1 MNGRAWSAVRVGRL
15 IAALAVA
22 TASWAGAT
30 AAGAAE
36 SVWVANAN
44 GAGQGYVIT
53 LGRRCYAI
61 TAGHV
66 IAGAPGATTVTE
78 AEGFQATANVVAV
91 DERLDLGLLR
101 IDDTADRT
109 RKVCAR
115 SVRPTMLDAA
125 RLRTAVV
132 ERAPVVWIDRIDSA
146 AGILDRF
153 DLGWLAQDTG
163 GDRLR
168 LAPANGAKARLPGA
182 GDSGATVWIA
192 TDARAARLRRY
203 DAEGRPARRFGTG
216 YHLLGVYVGGGARHA
231 EVVPGARVREFVLQA
246 LRPVAWNELTVEP
259 ASARLT
265 QAARG
270 ALPDARRPA
279 PLELDDAAFDRLA
292 FEIDLGPG
300 DTVIES
306 VALEG
311 RGPLTE
317 GGRPRVQALLRAST
331 SIFPPG
337 PQAAWTAE
345 ACVPR
350 SDRPRAIDA
359 GQRWR
364 SGCELRTR
372 RVSRGLRLQVSG
384 IADGLER
391 IVIRTARP

>member
-1 MNGRAWSAVRVGRL
+1 MKRCASSRQLRRRLAAAVMAASAW
-15 IAALAVA
+15 
-22 TASWAGAT
+22 WAGVPAAT
-30 AAGAAE
+30 AAE

-44 GAGQGYVIT
+44 GAGQGYVIA
-53 LGRRCYAI
+53 LGRQCYAI

-66 IAGAPGATTVTE
+66 IAGTPGISTVTE

-101 IDDTADRT
+101 IEDTADRT
-109 RKVCAR
+109 RKLCAR
-115 SVRPTMLDAA
+115 PLQPSMLDAA
-125 RLRTAVV
+125 QLRAAVV
-132 ERAPVVWIDRIDSA
+132 QRAPVVWMDRIDSA

-168 LAPANGAKARLPGA
+168 LAAANGAKARLPGA

-192 TDARAARLRRY
+192 TEARTTRLRRY

-216 YHLLGVYVGGGARHA
+216 HHLLGVYVGGGARHA

-259 ASARLT
+259 ATARLT
-265 QAARG
+265 LAARG
-270 ALPDARRPA
+270 ALPDRRRPA
-279 PLELDDAAFDRLA
+279 PLELDDAALDRLA

-306 VALEG
+306 VAIEG
-311 RGPLTE
+311 SGPLAD
-317 GGRPRVQALLRAST
+317 GVRPRVQAVVRAST

-359 GQRWR
+359 GRRWS

-391 IVIRTARP
+391 IVIRTAEP